1 MLLGVSTSF
10 EHTSPKD
17 WADKMLEIGGK
28 AVVFPVNYLADEEVI
43 QGYADAAKEA
53 GLTIAEV
60 GVWKNTLSADPK
72 ERAQAQEYAIG
83 QLKLADRIGANCCV
97 NICGTD
103 AGPKWDGG
111 YRGNYRKETW
121 DEIVRM
127 IQYII
132 DEANPQHTKYSI
144 EPMPWM
150 VPSGPDE
157 YLKLIK
163 DVNRPQFGVHM
174 DLINMINCPER
185 YFFMDEFMEECFT
198 KLKGHICSCH
208 LKDIILRE
216 EFTFQL
222 RETFCGDG
230 AFNIELY
237 TKLATAENPN
247 MPMLIEHLHTDE
259 EYRNSMCYVQNRLGI
274 K

>member
-10 EHTSPKD
+10 EHTSPQD
-17 WADKMLEIGGK
+17 WAEKMLEIGGK
-28 AVVFPVNYLADEEVI
+28 SVVFPVNYLADEEVI
-43 QGYADAAKEA
+43 QGYVNAAKQA

-72 ERAQAQEYAIG
+72 ERKAAQEYAIG
-83 QLKLADRIGANCCV
+83 QLKLADRIGAVCCV
-97 NICGTD
+97 NICGTP

-111 YRGNYRKETW
+111 YRGNYSKETW
-121 DEIVRM
+121 DETVRM

-132 DEANPQHTKYSI
+132 DEANPQYTKYSI

-150 VPSGPDE
+150 IPSGPDE
-157 YLKLIK
+157 YLRLIEA
-163 DVNRPQFGVHM
+163 VNRPQFGVHM

-208 LKDIILRE
+208 LKDISLRE
-216 EFTFQL
+216 ELTFQL

-230 AFNIELY
+230 VFNIELY

-247 MPMLIEHLHTDE
+247 MPMLIEHLTTDE
-259 EYRNSMCYVQNRLGI
+259 EYRNSMNYVKSRLGI